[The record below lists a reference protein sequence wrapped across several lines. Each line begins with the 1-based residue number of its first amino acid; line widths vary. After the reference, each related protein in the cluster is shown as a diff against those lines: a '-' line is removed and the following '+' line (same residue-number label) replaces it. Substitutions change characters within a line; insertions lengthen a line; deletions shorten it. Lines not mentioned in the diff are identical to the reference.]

1 MRDLVYK
8 LHRRLLPDDED
19 VGWVPYLWLVYLG
32 AFIIPLFNPRFST
45 LERILSVAALGV
57 FLGAYFHAYWTQGPR
72 TLLPIAVLVL
82 LGAGFAPFNTGAIV
96 FFIYGASFAALVGPP
111 RTGLKVLGAILAV
124 IVVEGVLVPLK
135 MWSVAPALVISTL
148 IGLVNLYYVEL
159 GRKKRALALSADE
172 IRKLA
177 ATAERERIA
186 RDLHDLLGHTLS
198 VIALKS
204 ELASR
209 LVTRDVA
216 RAAEEIRDVERIS
229 REALA
234 EVRAAVTG
242 YRSGGLAA
250 EVIGARLALA
260 AAGVTF
266 TWETEGTEPSAALEA
281 TSRSCSG
288 GGHERR
294 AARERQELHGA
305 ARGPPGPSGAR
316 SERRRTRRAIPR
328 ALRAPRH
335 ARAREGGRR
344 GDRAP
349 RRRGN
354 DRGREP
360 AGRLRSRARGSRGSG
375 FVIRVLLA
383 EDQSMVLGALAAL
396 LSLEGDLEV
405 VGRPATATR
414 PEARRGAPPR
424 RPRDRHRDARE
435 DGPRARDSGA
445 RCRSRRA
452 S

>member
-45 LERILSVAALGV
+45 LERVLSVAALGV
-57 FLGAYFHAYWTQGPR
+57 FFVAYFHGYWTQGTR

-82 LGAGFAPFNTGAIV
+82 LGAGFVPFNTGAIV

-111 RTGLKVLGAILAV
+111 RTVLKVLGAILAV

-159 GRKKRALALSADE
+159 GRKKRALALSTEE
-172 IRKLA
+172 IRRLA

-209 LVTRDVA
+209 LVNRDVP

-266 TWETEGTEPSAALEA
+266 TWETEGAEPSAALEPTLA
-281 TSRSCSG
+281 LVLREAVTNVVRHANARNCTARLVGHPDRLVLEVKDDGRG
-288 GGHERR
+288 GPF
-294 AARERQELHGA
+294 RERSGLLGMRERVTEAGGSIELRGGA
-305 ARGPPGPSGAR
+305 GTTVVVSLPTVSV
-316 SERRRTRRAIPR
+316 
-328 ALRAPRH
+328 
-335 ARAREGGRR
+335 
-344 GDRAP
+344 
-349 RRRGN
+349 
-354 DRGREP
+354 P
-360 AGRLRSRARGSRGSG
+360 A
-375 FVIRVLLA
+375 LA
-383 EDQSMVLGALAAL
+383 EVAA
-396 LSLEGDLEV
+396 S
-405 VGRPATATR
+405 
-414 PEARRGAPPR
+414 
-424 RPRDRHRDARE
+424 
-435 DGPRARDSGA
+435 
-445 RCRSRRA
+445 
-452 S
+452 